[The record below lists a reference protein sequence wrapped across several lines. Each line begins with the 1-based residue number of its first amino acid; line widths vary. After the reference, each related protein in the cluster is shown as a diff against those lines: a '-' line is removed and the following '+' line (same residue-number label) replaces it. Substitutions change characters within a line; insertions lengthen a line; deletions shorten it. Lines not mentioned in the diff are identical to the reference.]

1 MDQINQKDSYQEFC
15 SESSLDLFI
24 SHRDTSEP
32 SIQELADHYKVTVD
46 YYLHEFV

>member
-32 SIQELADHYKVTVD
+32 SIQELADHYNVTVD
-46 YYLHEFV
+46 YYIEEFL

>member
-1 MDQINQKDSYQEFC
+1 MGQINQKDSNQEFC

-32 SIQELADHYKVTVD
+32 SIEELAAHYEVTVD
-46 YYLHEFV
+46 YYLHEFA